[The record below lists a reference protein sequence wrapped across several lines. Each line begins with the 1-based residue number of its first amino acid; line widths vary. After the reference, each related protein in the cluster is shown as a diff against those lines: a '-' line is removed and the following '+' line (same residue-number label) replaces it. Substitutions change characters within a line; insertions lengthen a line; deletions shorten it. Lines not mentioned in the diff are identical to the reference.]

1 MENNIHLLKTVPFEW
16 AEVTIHSIKYDK
28 DFIAKIYKQD
38 KRKYSAIKKNRQ
50 VKVSEEEI
58 EDREQSTVQMEV
70 DRTERRGFAW
80 KHEPKLPPGASG
92 EWKHRYLPT
101 WRLYRGIEFF
111 RLGMRRDEAAHTE
124 SEYDLDIIFARS
136 LEHLWSG
143 YSNELLTRVR
153 TIQGK
158 GLANILQTIL
168 APTKAYR
175 KLKQLDSK
183 LAYQRVAA
191 FLSRQGSKRMLGSLK
206 QFEKKYN
213 KEVQLQKAVSD
224 IDLVEQ
230 QIEEVMA
237 SRNKLEQLIRE
248 MFSGNKTVI
257 FKDASIEVKTDD
269 QRNIGLTSLSSGEKH
284 ALWIFIETLLAEDN
298 TLLIDEPELSL
309 HVDWQT
315 RLISGMQQL
324 NRDAQLILATHS
336 PEIMVDIPDNKI
348 FRL

>member
-1 MENNIHLLKTVPFEW
+1 MSNQPKILELVPFEW

-38 KRKYSAIKKNRQ
+38 KRKYPAIKKNRQ

-70 DRTERRGFAW
+70 DRTERRMFPW
-80 KHEPKLPPGASG
+80 KHEPKLPPGATG
-92 EWKHRYLPT
+92 RWEHRYLPT

-111 RLGMRRDEAAHTE
+111 RLRMRQDEAAYTE

-324 NRDAQLILATHS
+324 NRGAQLILATHS